1 MITGQKRKARWS
13 SNSLFR
19 GRNSGKIV
27 VIEHSSSSSRDVGAP
42 NSLIGDAGVE
52 RLSSQGS
59 VASRLKRGGSRLF
72 SIFRLKRSSGSQTTG
87 GSSST
92 VSDHGTALAIVRDAA
107 SSGSA
112 PKRPQMAKQ
121 GSKSFRP
128 TLAPVVYTSPTA
140 AVLAPFPSSPK
151 AVHSLGKQMDGAI
164 EDLVQP
170 RISTALPSRKSSAS
184 SLRKSK
190 SSPGLSHKLSTKF
203 VHPTVVHRPNMRSRP
218 SLASL
223 KTSSDLKSVVDAPL
237 RQANTQDTTDPSSP
251 SSNSNNT
258 SPVDDPSTGKTSL
271 LSDVVSQRSAEAKD
285 RLERSL
291 VRTKTLSVVAKEAHE
306 KPLTPI
312 REVVSQAPLVVTPSI
327 ITVETTATAKIFF
340 ETHFN
345 RILFGRNTPRSLRRR
360 ELELRLQAEP
370 LSSEQRMRERS
381 LWARLESEHL
391 RQSRV
396 QKARSMGQQNDKGIH
411 VAGYE
416 VVQVLGK
423 GSFGVVRLVRHKQDV
438 PEDPVAV
445 SSISQPSLL
454 GQGFNTKSPQQGV
467 SGLTNGA
474 KRPSRRRGLYSKKR
488 EVFAM
493 KVIRKSDMLRNSQEG
508 HLRAERDFLVASE
521 GSRWVVPLI
530 ASFQDS
536 TNLYLVMDYMLGGD
550 FLGLL
555 IRKNTLSEDVTR
567 WYVAEMILCVEEA
580 HKLKWIHR
588 DIKPDNFLIS
598 ESGHLKISD
607 FGLAFDGHWAHDQAY
622 FNNHRYSLLEK
633 LGIKIEGDAIDRSED
648 QKSDAKVK
656 MAKILAAGKERHQKP
671 SEDEDDDSREGILQW
686 RNRTAQRKLARSV
699 VGTSQY
705 MAPEVV
711 RGELYDARCDW
722 WSIGIILYE
731 CLYGHTPFNSENRQ
745 DTKEKIAHHHKF
757 LLFPHRK
764 EQISSTAIDL
774 MWNLLREKERRLCSN
789 KYRINDHEIQKAAS
803 KQLANV
809 TANKLM
815 KDYAGHYVYP
825 DDANDLK
832 KHPFFHGVKWDIMHL
847 VKPPF
852 VPKVKSWE
860 DTKYF
865 EEEEPIS
872 DVSDSSSYSSAREDP
887 DPAETDESVATT
899 YAQHPGS
906 IWIVNEIRT
915 VNEVVQDKLKAK
927 HAHDKNRIAKK
938 ERKRPRDLLL
948 RDPEVGRKVLEIRKK
963 GAFMG
968 YTYRRP
974 HGFLWAN
981 EEERLVRKAVTE
993 RGRLPSIF

>member
-1 MITGQKRKARWS
+1 MLISQKRKARWS

-19 GRNSGKIV
+19 GRTPSKVV
-27 VIEHSSSSSRDVGAP
+27 VIERSSGSLRGLTNSP
-42 NSLIGDAGVE
+42 NDAAGVE
-52 RLSSQGS
+52 QYSSQSS
-59 VASRLKRGGSRLF
+59 VASRLKRGGSRIL
-72 SIFRLKRSSGSQTTG
+72 SIFRLKRSSGSQMTA
-87 GSSST
+87 GSSS
-92 VSDHGTALAIVRDAA
+92 SGSYHDTALAIVRDAA
-107 SSGSA
+107 SSSSSQKTPYGTRHGMKSA
-112 PKRPQMAKQ
+112 
-121 GSKSFRP
+121 RP
-128 TLAPVVYTSPTA
+128 TLAPVDYTSPTA
-140 AVLAPFPSSPK
+140 AVVAPLTSTPK
-151 AVHSLGKQMDGAI
+151 AAQSLGKQMDGAL
-164 EDLVQP
+164 EELAQP
-170 RISTALPSRKSSAS
+170 RITTLFPSRKSSVS
-184 SLRKSK
+184 SLRQSR
-190 SSPGLSHKLSTKF
+190 SSQGLSHKLSTKF

-223 KTSSDLKSVVDAPL
+223 KTSSDAKSIVDAPL
-237 RQANTQDTTDPSSP
+237 RQTNIQDTTDPSTP
-251 SSNSNNT
+251 SSNSNT
-258 SPVDDPSTGKTSL
+258 MSPVDDPSTGKTSL
-271 LSDVVSQRSAEAKD
+271 LSDVVSQRSAEAKE

-291 VRTKTLSVVAKEAHE
+291 ARAKTLSVVAKEAHE

-312 REVVSQAPLVVTPSI
+312 KEVVLSQAPLVTNPSI
-327 ITVETTATAKIFF
+327 VTVETTAAAKIFF

-360 ELELRLQAEP
+360 ELELKLQIEP
-370 LSSEQRMRERS
+370 MSSEQRVRERNM
-381 LWARLESEHL
+381 WARLESDYL

-396 QKARSMGQQNDKGIH
+396 QKARSLGQQNDKGIN

-416 VVQVLGK
+416 VVHVLGK
-423 GSFGVVRLVRHKQDV
+423 GSFGVVRLVRQKQNAPDNPMTV
-438 PEDPVAV
+438 N
-445 SSISQPSLL
+445 STSQPSLV
-454 GQGFNTKSPQQGV
+454 GQGV
-467 SGLTNGA
+467 SERFSKQDVSGSTNGA
-474 KRPSRRRGLYSKKR
+474 KRTSRRRGLDAMKR

-555 IRKNTLSEDVTR
+555 IRKNTLSEEVTK
-567 WYVAEMILCVEEA
+567 WYIAEMILCVEEA

-607 FGLAFDGHWAHDQAY
+607 FGLAFDGHWSHDQAY
-622 FNNHRYSLLEK
+622 FNNHRYSLLQK
-633 LGIKIEGDAIDRSED
+633 LGIKIEGDTIDRTEG
-648 QKSDAKVK
+648 QKNDAKEK
-656 MAKILAAGKERHQKP
+656 MAKVLAAGRERHQKP
-671 SEDEDDDSREGILQW
+671 SDEEDDEVREGIVQW
-686 RNRTAQRKLARSV
+686 RNRTAQRKLARSI

-745 DTKEKIAHHHKF
+745 QTKEKIHHHSTT
-757 LLFPHRK
+757 LSFPHK
-764 EQISSTAIDL
+764 EKISLIAIDL
-774 MWNLLREKERRLCSN
+774 MSNLLREKERRLCSN
-789 KYRINDHEIQKAAS
+789 KYRVNDYELQKAAS
-803 KQLANV
+803 GHHPNVSANR
-809 TANKLM
+809 LM
-815 KDYAGHYVYP
+815 KDYGGHYVYP
-825 DDANDLK
+825 DDAAELK
-832 KHPFFHGVKWDIMHL
+832 KHPFFHRIKWDRMHL

-872 DVSDSSSYSSAREDP
+872 DVSDSSSYSSAREDIAAP
-887 DPAETDESVATT
+887 GETDGSATT
-899 YAQHPGS
+899 AYAQHPES
-906 IWIVNEIRT
+906 TWNANEIKT
-915 VNEVVQDKLKAK
+915 INDVANDKIKAK
-927 HAHDKNRIAKK
+927 HARDEKRAARK
-938 ERKRPRDLLL
+938 EKKRPRDMLL
-948 RDPEVGRKVLEIRKK
+948 RDPEVGKKVLEIRKK

-974 HGFLWAN
+974 QGFLWEN
-981 EEERLVRKAVTE
+981 DEERLGRQVVPE
-993 RGRLPSIF
+993 RGRLPGVF